1 MSEINSFS
9 THYFNSINKAL
20 LNTKYLIDNNEIN
33 KESFFEQINKILNTL
48 LNTPNRIF
56 FIGNG
61 ASSSFSNHMALR
73 FCKNGKIISYSLS
86 DSSLLTALAND
97 YNYDIA
103 HVEFLKINNINNKDL
118 VITISSSGNSR
129 NIVNVLEY
137 CQSNKIKTLSFLD

>member
-61 ASSSFSNHMALR
+61 ASSSFSNHMA
-73 FCKNGKIISYSLS
+73 
-86 DSSLLTALAND
+86 
-97 YNYDIA
+97 
-103 HVEFLKINNINNKDL
+103 
-118 VITISSSGNSR
+118 
-129 NIVNVLEY
+129 
-137 CQSNKIKTLSFLD
+137 